1 MTKISKETDL
11 AEGIIKMLSPA
22 FEKAEK
28 AKPVLYKDLNGH
40 DHMRC
45 AGAYNDIMHRHMAND
60 MFKISII
67 YMDHTTEISK
77 KASTWMDRFNELNY
91 TILRMI
97 DDKNGNRPLIEFN
110 FEDSKALI
118 EEMTIL
124 KKELNTAIPSEKL
137 RDMVKERL
145 DIWVESLFYM
155 EIYAYYLYELEEIDN
170 TLIEASIR
178 TYNMD
183 DNMITGESL
192 EDENFVKTLCS
203 MRKILLEVF
212 LKIPEYEKEHKF
224 VWDKLRLLDVV
235 TKTVMEGK
243 MDELK
248 KEFIEKVNE

>member
-28 AKPVLYKDLNGH
+28 AKPILYKDLSGH
-40 DHMRC
+40 EYMRC
-45 AGAYNDIMHRHMAND
+45 AGAYNDIMHRHMADD

-77 KASTWMDRFNELNY
+77 KASTWRDRFNELNY

-110 FEDSKALI
+110 FDDSKALI

-137 RDMVKERL
+137 RDVAKERL
-145 DIWVESLFYM
+145 DIWVDSLFYM
-155 EIYAYYLYELEEIDN
+155 ERYVYYLYELEEIDDI
-170 TLIEASIR
+170 LIEASLR
-178 TYNMD
+178 TVDMD

-192 EDENFVKTLCS
+192 EDENFVKTLCI
-203 MRKILLEVF
+203 MRKSLLEVF
-212 LKIPEYEKEHKF
+212 LKIPAYEKEAEF
-224 VWDKLRLLDVV
+224 IWNKLRLLDIV
-235 TKTVMEGK
+235 TKAVMEGK
-243 MDELK
+243 MDKLK